1 MYHENMAWELETNK
15 QKACY
20 RNENYSSG
28 RKVGVGDRLYSSG
41 GEADKVKNSVSTW
54 KVLPRRV
61 KSQTNIVN

>member
-1 MYHENMAWELETNK
+1 METTTTK
-15 QKACY
+15 KACY
-20 RNENYSSG
+20 RNKNYSSG
-28 RKVGVGDRLYSSG
+28 RKDGLGDRLYSSGG